1 MIVDNGFAMTLKLI
15 FAEATISQHAE
26 IDRLM
31 LNAFTP
37 YVQKLDGGPVSGPY
51 PWLEAAIISGV
62 VFVALE
68 QTQVVG
74 VVTTSCRGDEFF
86 IDQLGVDPE
95 YQGRGIGSWLL
106 NQIEQIARQNKMKKL
121 TLQTAEIMLD
131 ILRLYDRHGFKKT
144 HKAPPDHG
152 EDNYLRVH
160 MTKVL

>member
-1 MIVDNGFAMTLKLI
+1 MTLKLI
-15 FAEATISQHAE
+15 FAKATISQHAA
-26 IDRLM
+26 INRLM

-51 PWLEAAIISGV
+51 PWLEAAIISGD

-95 YQGRGIGSWLL
+95 HQGRGIGSWLL

-121 TLQTAEIMLD
+121 TLQTAEIMPD

-144 HKAPPDHG
+144 HEALPDHG

-160 MTKVL
+160 MTKML

>member
-1 MIVDNGFAMTLKLI
+1 MTLKLI

-106 NQIEQIARQNKMKKL
+106 NQNEQIARQNKMKKL
-121 TLQTAEIMLD
+121 TLYRQVISQE
-131 ILRLYDRHGFKKT
+131 
-144 HKAPPDHG
+144 
-152 EDNYLRVH
+152 E
-160 MTKVL
+160 